1 LGRFRDYEEKKIKV
15 YNAASAG
22 RVLGVKAN
30 TMTVYATRHG
40 IGTQPGGPD
49 SAWIFALEDLTG
61 TLEIKDGDVNHDAAD
76 FLYASMLLPLDRD
89 LSGSQCPMLWESI
102 IMSTWCECAIVE
114 GALLLIMMLPE
125 PHNFGPPLC

>member
-1 LGRFRDYEEKKIKV
+1 MKKRKRVKV

-40 IGTQPGGPD
+40 IGTQPGGPG

-61 TLEIKDGDVNHDAAD
+61 PLEIAV
-76 FLYASMLLPLDRD
+76 
-89 LSGSQCPMLWESI
+89 
-102 IMSTWCECAIVE
+102 
-114 GALLLIMMLPE
+114 
-125 PHNFGPPLC
+125 